1 MDIDEINEHIR
12 KLKCE
17 ETSWQS
23 VNKLA
28 ALCTVR
34 DELEE
39 KQAPE
44 TQTQSLPPTD
54 YRAAY
59 STAAE
64 PQSDFVAAASSVP
77 FGGLMQ
83 VLDEHNRIFF
93 QELFCFALNIL
104 DGKFFPLSG
113 IIPFSYLV
121 LQ

>member
-1 MDIDEINEHIR
+1 MDIVEINEHIR

-17 ETSWQS
+17 ETNWQS
-23 VNKLA
+23 VEKLA

-44 TQTQSLPPTD
+44 TQTQALPPTD

-83 VLDEHNRIFF
+83 VLDEHMKAIKLVY
-93 QELFCFALNIL
+93 QKEYELVMRKIAS
-104 DGKFFPLSG
+104 LSE
-113 IIPFSYLV
+113 
-121 LQ
+121 

>member
-34 DELEE
+34 DELKDED
-39 KQAPE
+39 KAKMSDVTTRSTPAPI
-44 TQTQSLPPTD
+44 
-54 YRAAY
+54 AY

-64 PQSDFVAAASSVP
+64 PPKSEFVEAASSVP
-77 FGGLMQ
+77 FSGLMG
-83 VLDEHNRIFF
+83 VLDEHMNAIKLVYPKEY
-93 QELFCFALNIL
+93 Q
-104 DGKFFPLSG
+104 
-113 IIPFSYLV
+113 LV
-121 LQ
+121 LKKIKILLD

>member
-39 KQAPE
+39 AHAPE
-44 TQTQSLPPTD
+44 TQIQALPPAD

-59 STAAE
+59 SAATE
-64 PQSDFVAAASSVP
+64 PQSDFVVAASSVP

-83 VLDEHNRIFF
+83 VLDEHMKAIKLVYPKEY
-93 QELFCFALNIL
+93 ELVMRKIVS
-104 DGKFFPLSG
+104 LSE
-113 IIPFSYLV
+113 
-121 LQ
+121 

>member
-39 KQAPE
+39 AHVPE
-44 TQTQSLPPTD
+44 TQTQASPPAT
-54 YRAAY
+54 YAAAY
-59 STAAE
+59 STATE

-77 FGGLMQ
+77 FGGLMR
-83 VLDEHNRIFF
+83 VLDEHMKAIKLVYPKEY
-93 QELFCFALNIL
+93 ELVMRKITAL
-104 DGKFFPLSG
+104 
-113 IIPFSYLV
+113 
-121 LQ
+121 

>member
-39 KQAPE
+39 THAPE
-44 TQTQSLPPTD
+44 TQTQALPPAT
-54 YRAAY
+54 YAAEH
-59 STAAE
+59 STATE
-64 PQSDFVAAASSVP
+64 PKSDFVAAASSVP
-77 FGGLMQ
+77 FGGLMR
-83 VLDEHNRIFF
+83 VLDEHMKAIKLVYPKEY
-93 QELFCFALNIL
+93 ELVMRKIAS
-104 DGKFFPLSG
+104 LSE
-113 IIPFSYLV
+113 
-121 LQ
+121 

>member
-34 DELEE
+34 DELAEAY
-39 KQAPE
+39 APE
-44 TQTQSLPPTD
+44 TQTQALPPAT
-54 YRAAY
+54 YAAAY
-59 STAAE
+59 STATD

-77 FGGLMQ
+77 FSGLMQ
-83 VLDEHNRIFF
+83 VLDEHMKAIKLVYPKEY
-93 QELFCFALNIL
+93 ELVMRKITAL
-104 DGKFFPLSG
+104 
-113 IIPFSYLV
+113 
-121 LQ
+121 